1 MVKVIVESVLLG
13 SEKVLENNG
22 AKLIRSCLETPDG
35 TILQSRSRHDYRQ
48 HLDANGKTYMLDGG
62 LSYVRC
68 SAHGDEIH
76 HCVWNDD
83 PFDKIREA
91 MEWGSYGPK
100 GDQPLTYKKL
110 CDMSTEHIEA
120 VLKNVSNILPQFRE
134 AFDLEL
140 KLRDSEDASSFIAS
154 NN

>member
-1 MVKVIVESVLLG
+1 MVKATAVLILIG
-13 SEKVLENNG
+13 VRKVLQNNG

-62 LSYVRC
+62 LDYVRC

-76 HCVWNDD
+76 HCVWDDD

-91 MEWGSYGPK
+91 LEWGSYGSK

-110 CDMSTEHIEA
+110 CDMSTDHIEA

-134 AFDLEL
+134 AFNLEL
-140 KLRDSEDASSFIAS
+140 KLRESEDTSHFITSS
-154 NN
+154 N